1 MFEQWMERTLA
12 WLSGGNATW
21 LLVVQVFL
29 VVFAV
34 ALVNFVLRRVLSG
47 VEAHASR
54 TANAW
59 DDALISAA
67 RRPLTLL
74 AWIVG
79 LTFAVRII
87 HESTA
92 APIFQ
97 FFEPARTVGV
107 IGCITWF
114 LLRFIG
120 NVQERLIKRQVERGQ
135 PVDRTTV
142 DAIGKLLRVS
152 VLITAVLVGL
162 QSLGFSVSGV
172 LAFGGIGGIAVGFAA
187 RDLLANFFGGLM
199 VYLDR
204 PFAIGDWIRSPDRNI
219 EGTVE
224 NIGWRVTCIRTFD
237 KRPLYVP
244 NAVFSQI
251 AVENPSRMTHRRIY
265 ETVGVRYD
273 DFGCV
278 ARIVDDIKAMLRTH
292 SDIEQNQTMIVN
304 FNQFAACSLDIMV
317 YTFTKTTQWVA
328 FHEVKQ
334 DVLLRIGEI
343 IEAHG
348 AQIAFPT
355 RTLLVPD
362 GVRVSQGGELSES
375 APAPT
380 RG

>member
-1 MFEQWMERTLA
+1 MLEQWTERALA

-21 LLVVQVFL
+21 LLIAQVFL
-29 VVFAV
+29 VVLAV
-34 ALVNFVLRRVLSG
+34 AVVNFVLRRVLAG
-47 VEAHASR
+47 IEVRAR
-54 TANAW
+54 KTANAW

-67 RRPLTLL
+67 RRPATLL

-92 APIFQ
+92 APIFE

-114 LLRFIG
+114 LLLFIG
-120 NVQERLIKRQVERGQ
+120 NVQERLVNRQVERGQ
-135 PVDRTTV
+135 SVDRTTV
-142 DAIGKLLRVS
+142 DAIGQLLRVS
-152 VLITAVLVGL
+152 VLITSVLVGL

-187 RDLLANFFGGLM
+187 RDLLANFCGGLM

-204 PFAIGDWIRSPDRNI
+204 PFSVGDWIRSPDRNI

-251 AVENPSRMTHRRIY
+251 AVENPSRMTNRRIY

-278 ARIVDDIKAMLRTH
+278 AGIVDDIKAMLRAH
-292 SDIEQNQTMIVN
+292 PDIEQNQTMIVN
-304 FNQFAACSLDIMV
+304 FNEFNACSLDVMV
-317 YTFTKTTQWVA
+317 YTFTKTTQWIA
-328 FHEVKQ
+328 FHAVKQ
-334 DVLLRIGEI
+334 DVLLKIGEI
-343 IEAHG
+343 IEARG
-348 AQIAFPT
+348 AEIAFPT
-355 RTLLVPD
+355 RTLLLPD
-362 GVRVSQGGELSES
+362 GVRVSE
-375 APAPT
+375 APEPAAVPA
-380 RG
+380 RN